1 MRQGCTI
8 RTALSLLS
16 KVCRPSDKFA
26 LVAVSPASMP
36 TAASAGR
43 AVIQGGLSSSR
54 WLRAAAEC
62 DTVTFDCAPQTRRL
76 ELSPKVDKA
85 NKWLARME
93 SIAET
98 MRDGLAA
105 RKARFKELR
114 KFTQTTLTNRF
125 RE

>member
-1 MRQGCTI
+1 MLVNLTRDAC
-8 RTALSLLS
+8 AL
-16 KVCRPSDKFA
+16 
-26 LVAVSPASMP
+26 
-36 TAASAGR
+36 
-43 AVIQGGLSSSR
+43 
-54 WLRAAAEC
+54 
-62 DTVTFDCAPQTRRL
+62 QTRRL

-105 RKARFKELR
+105 RKTRFKELR

>member
-1 MRQGCTI
+1 LIQ
-8 RTALSLLS
+8 
-16 KVCRPSDKFA
+16 
-26 LVAVSPASMP
+26 
-36 TAASAGR
+36 SA
-43 AVIQGGLSSSR
+43 
-54 WLRAAAEC
+54 
-62 DTVTFDCAPQTRRL
+62 CAPQTRRL